1 MANRQIIA
9 SAGVV
14 ITVALAVAGTNYVN
28 LQRPLSQVVDDD
40 PRNKD
45 IKVSAH
51 YQYFVNPNVLV
62 YDLRDIPGSSSPVDI
77 TRVMLQFAKRIKDR
91 PFDSVELNH
100 RGHERFIL
108 KGDYFKKLGD
118 EYGSQNPAYTLRTL
132 PENLYKP
139 DGKAA
144 YGTWTGG
151 LLGVLGRQ
159 MEDFTN
165 FHRSW
170 YIDDLVAEK

>member
-1 MANRQIIA
+1 VT
-9 SAGVV
+9 VV
-14 ITVALAVAGTNYVN
+14 IAVALAIAGTNYVS
-28 LQRPLSQVVDDD
+28 LQRPLSLVLDND

-45 IKVSAH
+45 IEVSAN
-51 YQYFVNPNVLV
+51 YQYFVNPNILV
-62 YDLRDIPGSSSPVDI
+62 YDLRDVPGSSSPVDI
-77 TRVMLQFAKRIKDR
+77 TRVMLQFAEQIKDR
-91 PFDSVELNH
+91 PFDIVELNH
-100 RGHERFIL
+100 WGQKIHPEGRLFQET
-108 KGDYFKKLGD
+108 GD
-118 EYGSQNPAYTLRTL
+118 EYGLQNPTYTSRTL

-170 YIDDLVAEK
+170 YIDDLVDGKWWNCTCQ

>member
-1 MANRQIIA
+1 MAHRQILT

-14 ITVALAVAGTNYVN
+14 IAVALAIAGTNYVN
-28 LQRPLSQVVDDD
+28 LQRPLSQVLDND

-62 YDLRDIPGSSSPVDI
+62 YDLRDVPGSFSPADI
-77 TRVMLQFAKRIKDR
+77 TRVMLQFAEQIKDR
-91 PFDSVELNH
+91 QFDNVELNH
-100 RGHERFIL
+100 RGHEKFVL
-108 KGDYFKKLGD
+108 KGDYFKKLGE
-118 EYGSQNPAYTLRTL
+118 EYGSQNPIYTFRTL

-139 DGKAA
+139 DGKSA

-151 LLGVLGRQ
+151 LLGVLTRQ
-159 MEDFTN
+159 MDDFTN
-165 FHRSW
+165 FHHSW
-170 YIDDLVAEK
+170 YIDDLVSER